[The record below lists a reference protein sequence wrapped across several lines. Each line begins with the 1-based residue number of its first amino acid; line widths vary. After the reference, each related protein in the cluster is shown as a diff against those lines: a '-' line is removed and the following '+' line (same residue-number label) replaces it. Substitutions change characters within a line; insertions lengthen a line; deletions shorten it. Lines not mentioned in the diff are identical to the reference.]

1 MAKKIIIIIYL
12 IIQLILSI
20 LSQLTD
26 NPLWAI
32 VSFSIV
38 ALAFLMNFMF
48 MKKSLSFLFTALAL
62 AFTVFSDVLLVLL
75 DKYYLTAVI
84 SFILV
89 QLFYF
94 CRIIVNTKSMKLKK
108 IHITLRISLSILS
121 IIVLSII
128 LKENTDLLTIASAI
142 CFVNLVLN
150 VITSFIN
157 YKFKSDSLIFAIGL
171 LLFMLCDFFVGIN
184 NIEYITDIS
193 RDSLIYQIIYND
205 YIFFP
210 WLFYAPSQM
219 LLGLSSKKDTAIK

>member
-1 MAKKIIIIIYL
+1 MAKKIIIVIYL

-38 ALAFLMNFMF
+38 ALAFLMNFIF
-48 MKKSLSFLFTALAL
+48 IQKSLSFLFTALAL
-62 AFTVFSDVLLVLL
+62 SFTVFSDVLLVLL

-89 QLFYF
+89 QIFYS
-94 CRIIVNTKSMKLKK
+94 CRIIVNTKSLKLKNL
-108 IHITLRISLSILS
+108 HIALRISLSLIS
-121 IIVLSII
+121 IILVSII
-128 LKENTDLLTIASAI
+128 LKDDADLLTIASAI

-157 YKFKSDSLIFAIGL
+157 YKNKSDSLIFAIGL

-193 RDSLIYQIIYND
+193 RDSLIYKIIYND

-210 WLFYAPSQM
+210 WLFYAPSQA

>member
-1 MAKKIIIIIYL
+1 MAKKIIIVIYL

-38 ALAFLMNFMF
+38 VLAFFMNFMF

-84 SFILV
+84 SFIFV
-89 QLFYF
+89 QIFYS
-94 CRIIVNTKSMKLKK
+94 CRIIVNTKSLKLKTL
-108 IHITLRISLSILS
+108 HIASRISLSLIS
-121 IIVLSII
+121 IILVSII
-128 LKENTDLLTIASAI
+128 LKDDADLLTIASAI

-157 YKFKSDSLIFAIGL
+157 YKNKSDSLIFAIGL

-184 NIEYITDIS
+184 NIEYIMEIS

>member
-1 MAKKIIIIIYL
+1 MAKKIIIVIYL

-38 ALAFLMNFMF
+38 VLAFFMNFMF

-84 SFILV
+84 SFVFV
-89 QLFYF
+89 QIFYS
-94 CRIIVNTKSMKLKK
+94 CRIIVNTKSLKLKTL
-108 IHITLRISLSILS
+108 HIASRISLSLIS
-121 IIVLSII
+121 IILVSII
-128 LKENTDLLTIASAI
+128 LKDDADLLTIASAI

-157 YKFKSDSLIFAIGL
+157 YKNKSDSLIFAIGL

-184 NIEYITDIS
+184 NIEYIMEIS